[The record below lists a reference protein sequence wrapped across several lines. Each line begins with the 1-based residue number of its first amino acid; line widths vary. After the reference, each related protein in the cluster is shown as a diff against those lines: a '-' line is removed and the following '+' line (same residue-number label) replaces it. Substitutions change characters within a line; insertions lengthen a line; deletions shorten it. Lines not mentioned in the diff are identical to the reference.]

1 MNNNKNLIFSF
12 LKTVEKVSDKL
23 PNPFF
28 LFIILALFTIIF
40 SLFFSLLGTSVVHPI
55 TNETIVVKSI
65 LSTEGIRNLLTTM
78 VDNFI
83 NFPPLGVVL
92 ATMFGIII
100 AEKSGLFEAT
110 LKYTISKVPDNFV
123 VFTLVFVSVNSSLIA
138 DAGLIVLPPLAG
150 LTYRAIGK
158 NPLAGV
164 ITSFAAINGGFS
176 ANLLITA
183 LDPLLSGLTHQAA
196 QTIDSGYNV
205 YPTANYYFM
214 FVSTFLVSIICT
226 VINNRVVEPRL
237 GKEFQHSDLISN
249 SGKETKFDINKKAL
263 LLSYSVFVLI
273 LIIITLFSIPE
284 NSLFRDEN
292 GELTYLFKSIIPIII
307 IIFFFPGLIYGK
319 MTGKINSYSDIVEML
334 NSGMSTMASYIVI
347 AFAAGQFLHYFN
359 WSELDMIIAVKGA
372 EFISSIGLT
381 GLPLF
386 LAFLIFSMILNIS
399 ISSASAKWAILA
411 PVFVP
416 MFMIIGITPEAT
428 QLIYRIGD
436 STTNMITPLL
446 PYFPLLIVFAQKF
459 KKDVSL
465 GELISSL
472 LPFSIAL
479 FFGWVI
485 LLGVWYVFE
494 FQIGPNISF
503 FLQ

>member
-1 MNNNKNLIFSF
+1 MKNNKKLIFSF

-28 LFIILALFTIIF
+28 LFLLLALFTVLL
-40 SLFFSLLGTSVVHPI
+40 SVLFSLLGTSVIHPV
-55 TNETIVVKSI
+55 TNETISVKSI
-65 LSTEGIRNLLTTM
+65 LSIEGIREVLTSA
-78 VDNFI
+78 VKNFI

-110 LKYTISKVPDNFV
+110 LKYTISKVPDNLV
-123 VFTLVFVSVNSSLIA
+123 VFTIVFVSVNSSLIA

-150 LTYRAIGK
+150 LTFRAIGK

-196 QTIDSGYNV
+196 QTIDANYIV

-214 FVSTFLVSIICT
+214 IVSTFLVAIVCT
-226 VINNRVVEPRL
+226 IVNNRIVEPRL
-237 GKEFQHSDLISN
+237 RVHVPDIVGDEIEEN
-249 SGKETKFDINKKAL
+249 SFTIHKKAL
-263 LLSYSVFVLI
+263 FYSYSLLFVLLV
-273 LIIITLFSIPE
+273 LIAALSIPE
-284 NSLFRDEN
+284 NSFFRDEN
-292 GELTYLFKSIIPIII
+292 GELTYLFKSIIPLIILM
-307 IIFFFPGLIYGK
+307 FFFPGLVYGYISGTIK
-319 MTGKINSYSDIVEML
+319 SSNDIVDML
-334 NSGMSTMASYIVI
+334 NSGMGTMASYIVI

-372 EFISSIGLT
+372 GYISNIGLT

-386 LAFLIFSMILNIS
+386 MTFLIFSMLLNLS

-416 MFMIIGITPEAT
+416 MFMILGITPEAT

-459 KKDVSL
+459 KKDVTM

-472 LPFSIAL
+472 LPFS
-479 FFGWVI
+479 VI
-485 LLGVWYVFE
+485 LFVAWTLLLGIWYIFD
-494 FQIGPNISF
+494 FNIGPNVSF
-503 FLQ
+503 FL

>member
-1 MNNNKNLIFSF
+1 MKNNKNLIFSF

-28 LFIILALFTIIF
+28 LFLILALFTILL
-40 SLFFSLLGTSVVHPI
+40 SVLFSLLGTSVIHPV
-55 TNETIVVKSI
+55 TNETIVVKSV
-65 LSTEGIRNLLTTM
+65 LSVEGLREVLTSA
-78 VDNFI
+78 VKNFI

-110 LKYTISKVPDNFV
+110 LKYTISKVQDNLV
-123 VFTLVFVSVNSSLIA
+123 VFTIVFVSVNSSLIA

-196 QTIDSGYNV
+196 QTIDSSYDV

-214 FVSTFLVSIICT
+214 IVSTFLVAIVCT
-226 VINNRVVEPRL
+226 VVNNRIVEPRL
-237 GKEFQHSDLISN
+237 GKYKPELANETNDE
-249 SGKETKFDINKKAL
+249 SGFTIHKKAL
-263 LLSYSVFVLI
+263 FYSYLLFFSILI
-273 LIIITLFSIPE
+273 LIAVLSIQE
-284 NSLFRDEN
+284 NAFFRDEN

-307 IIFFFPGLIYGK
+307 LIFFFPGLVYGK
-319 MTGKINSYSDIVEML
+319 ISGTINSSSDIVEML
-334 NSGMSTMASYIVI
+334 NSGMGTMSSYIVI

-372 EFISSIGLT
+372 GFISNIGLS

-386 LAFLIFSMILNIS
+386 LTFLVFSMLLNLS

-416 MFMIIGITPEAT
+416 MFMILGISPEAT

-459 KKDVSL
+459 KKDVSM

-479 FFGWVI
+479 FVAWAL
-485 LLGVWYVFE
+485 LLGVWYIFN
-494 FQIGPNISF
+494 FQIGPDVSF
-503 FLQ
+503 FLR

>member
-1 MNNNKNLIFSF
+1 MKNNKKLIFSF

-28 LFIILALFTIIF
+28 LFLLLALFTVLL
-40 SLFFSLLGTSVVHPI
+40 SVLFSLLGTSVIHPV
-55 TNETIVVKSI
+55 TNETISVKSI
-65 LSTEGIRNLLTTM
+65 LSIEGIREVLTSA
-78 VDNFI
+78 VKNFI

-110 LKYTISKVPDNFV
+110 LKYTISKVPDNLV
-123 VFTLVFVSVNSSLIA
+123 VFTIVFVSVNSSLIA

-150 LTYRAIGK
+150 LTFRAIGK

-196 QTIDSGYNV
+196 QTIDANYIV

-214 FVSTFLVSIICT
+214 IVSTFLVAIVCT
-226 VINNRVVEPRL
+226 IVNNRIVEPRL
-237 GKEFQHSDLISN
+237 GVHVPDMVGDEIEEN
-249 SGKETKFDINKKAL
+249 SFTIHKKAL
-263 LLSYSVFVLI
+263 FYSYSLLFVLLV
-273 LIIITLFSIPE
+273 LIAALSIPE
-284 NSLFRDEN
+284 NSFFRDEN
-292 GELTYLFKSIIPIII
+292 GELTYLFKSIIPLIILM
-307 IIFFFPGLIYGK
+307 FFFPGLVYGYISGTIK
-319 MTGKINSYSDIVEML
+319 SSNDIVDML
-334 NSGMSTMASYIVI
+334 NSGMGTMASYIVI

-372 EFISSIGLT
+372 GYISNIGLT

-386 LAFLIFSMILNIS
+386 MTFLILSMLLNLS

-416 MFMIIGITPEAT
+416 MFMILGITPEAT

-459 KKDVSL
+459 KKDVTM

-472 LPFSIAL
+472 LPFS
-479 FFGWVI
+479 VI
-485 LLGVWYVFE
+485 LFVAWTLLLGIWYIFD
-494 FQIGPNISF
+494 FNIGPNVSF
-503 FLQ
+503 FL

>member
-1 MNNNKNLIFSF
+1 MKNDNSFIFRF
-12 LKTVEKVSDKL
+12 LKFVEKVSDKL

-28 LFIILALFTIIF
+28 LFLILALFTIILSVIANMLGF
-40 SLFFSLLGTSVVHPI
+40 SAVHPVTDEFI
-55 TNETIVVKSI
+55 EVKSI
-65 LSTEGIRNLLTTM
+65 LSKDGIREVFTSM
-78 VDNFI
+78 VSNFI

-92 ATMFGIII
+92 ATMFGIVI

-110 LKYTISKVPDNFV
+110 LRYTISKVPENFI
-123 VFTLVFVSVNSSLIA
+123 VFTIVFVSVNSSLIA

-150 LTYRAIGK
+150 LTFRAIGK

-176 ANLLITA
+176 ANLLVTA
-183 LDPLLSGLTHQAA
+183 LDPLLSELTHSAA
-196 QTIDSGYNV
+196 ITINSDYNV

-214 FVSTFLVSIICT
+214 IVSTFLVAIVCT
-226 VINNRVVEPRL
+226 VVNNKIVEPRL
-237 GKEFQHSDLISN
+237 GKLKTYNDVKEESSNFTIHKRGLLVSYISFFLLAI
-249 SGKETKFDINKKAL
+249 GLAL
-263 LLSYSVFVLI
+263 L
-273 LIIITLFSIPE
+273 SIPE
-284 NSLFRDEN
+284 GALFRDESGN
-292 GELTYLFKSIIPIII
+292 LTFLFKSIIPIII
-307 IIFFFPGLIYGK
+307 VMFFIPGLLYGK
-319 MTGKINSYSDIVEML
+319 ISGSIKSMNDIVEML
-334 NSGMSTMASYIVI
+334 NSGMGTMASYIVI

-359 WSELDMIIAVKGA
+359 WSDLDIVIAVNGA
-372 EFISSIGLT
+372 EFISDLGLT
-381 GLPLF
+381 GLPLLVSF
-386 LAFLIFSMILNIS
+386 LVFSMLLNLS

-416 MFMIIGITPEAT
+416 MLMILGITPEGT

-459 KKDVSL
+459 KKDISM

-479 FFGWVI
+479 FIAWTI
-485 LLGVWYVFE
+485 LLMIWYLFDLP
-494 FQIGPNISF
+494 IGPSASF
-503 FLQ
+503 LL

>member
-1 MNNNKNLIFSF
+1 MKNNKKLIFSF

-28 LFIILALFTIIF
+28 LFLLLALFTVLL
-40 SLFFSLLGTSVVHPI
+40 SVLFSLLGTSVIHPV
-55 TNETIVVKSI
+55 TNETISVKSI
-65 LSTEGIRNLLTTM
+65 LSIEGIREVLTSA
-78 VDNFI
+78 VKNFI

-110 LKYTISKVPDNFV
+110 LKYTISKVPDNLV
-123 VFTLVFVSVNSSLIA
+123 VFTIVFVSVNSSLIA

-150 LTYRAIGK
+150 LTFRAIGK

-196 QTIDSGYNV
+196 QTIDANYIV

-214 FVSTFLVSIICT
+214 IVSTFLVAIVCT
-226 VINNRVVEPRL
+226 IVNNRIVEPRL
-237 GKEFQHSDLISN
+237 RVHVPDIVGDEIEEN
-249 SGKETKFDINKKAL
+249 SFTIHKKAL
-263 LLSYSVFVLI
+263 FYSYSLLFVLLV
-273 LIIITLFSIPE
+273 LIAALSIPE
-284 NSLFRDEN
+284 NSFFRDEN
-292 GELTYLFKSIIPIII
+292 GELTYLFKSIIPLIIL
-307 IIFFFPGLIYGK
+307 IFFFPGLVYGYISGTIK
-319 MTGKINSYSDIVEML
+319 SSNDIVDML
-334 NSGMSTMASYIVI
+334 NSGMGTMASYIVI

-372 EFISSIGLT
+372 GYISNIGLT

-386 LAFLIFSMILNIS
+386 MTFLIFSMLLNLS

-416 MFMIIGITPEAT
+416 MFMILGITPEAT

-459 KKDVSL
+459 KKDVTM

-472 LPFSIAL
+472 LPFS
-479 FFGWVI
+479 VI
-485 LLGVWYVFE
+485 LFVAWTLLLGIWYIFD
-494 FQIGPNISF
+494 FNIGPNVSF
-503 FLQ
+503 FL

>member
-1 MNNNKNLIFSF
+1 MKNNKNLIFSF
-12 LKTVEKVSDKL
+12 LKTVEKASDKL

-28 LFIILALFTIIF
+28 LFLILALFTILL
-40 SLFFSLLGTSVVHPI
+40 SVFFSLLGTSVVHPV

-65 LSTEGIRNLLTTM
+65 LSVDGLREVLTSM
-78 VDNFI
+78 VKNFI

-110 LKYTISKVPDNFV
+110 LKYTISKVPDNLV
-123 VFTLVFVSVNSSLIA
+123 VFTIVFVSVNSSLIA

-150 LTYRAIGK
+150 LTYKALGK

-176 ANLLITA
+176 ANLLVTA

-196 QTIDSGYNV
+196 QTMDSSYNV

-214 FVSTFLVSIICT
+214 IVSTFLVAIVCT
-226 VINNRVVEPRL
+226 VVNNKIVEPRL
-237 GKEFQHSDLISN
+237 GKYMPDSSIEGTNESSFL
-249 SGKETKFDINKKAL
+249 INKKAL
-263 LLSYSVFVLI
+263 LYSYSLFFAILI
-273 LIIITLFSIPE
+273 LIAILSIPE
-284 NSLFRDEN
+284 NAFFRDEN

-307 IIFFFPGLIYGK
+307 LIFFFPGLLYGRMSGTIK
-319 MTGKINSYSDIVEML
+319 SSSDIVEML
-334 NSGMSTMASYIVI
+334 NSGMGTMASYIVI

-359 WSELDMIIAVKGA
+359 WSELDMVIAVKGA
-372 EFISSIGLT
+372 GFISNIGLS

-386 LAFLIFSMILNIS
+386 LTFLVFSMLLNLS

-416 MFMIIGITPEAT
+416 MFMILGITPEAT

-459 KKDVSL
+459 KKDVSM

-479 FFGWVI
+479 FVAWAL
-485 LLGVWYVFE
+485 LLGVWYLFE
-494 FQIGPNISF
+494 FQIGPNVSF
-503 FLQ
+503 FL

>member
-1 MNNNKNLIFSF
+1 MKRSKNLIFSF
-12 LKTVEKVSDKL
+12 LKTVEKVTDKL

-28 LFIILALFTIIF
+28 LFLLLALFTIILSF
-40 SLFFSLLGTSVVHPI
+40 LLNLIGLSAIHPI
-55 TNETIVVKSI
+55 TNESIEIKSLLSIDGLREI
-65 LSTEGIRNLLTTM
+65 LTSAVG
-78 VDNFI
+78 NFI

-92 ATMFGIII
+92 ATMFGIIV
-100 AEKSGLFEAT
+100 AERSGLFEAT
-110 LKYTISKVPDNFV
+110 LRYTISKVPDSLV
-123 VFTLVFVSVNSSLIA
+123 VFTIVFVSVNSSLIA

-150 LTYRAIGK
+150 LTYKAIGK

-183 LDPLLSGLTHQAA
+183 LDPLLSGLTHNAA
-196 QTIDSGYNV
+196 VSIDSTYNV

-214 FVSTFLVSIICT
+214 FVSTFLVAIICT
-226 VINNRVVEPRL
+226 IVNNKIVEPRL
-237 GKEFQHSDLISN
+237 GKLKSSN
-249 SGKETKFDINKKAL
+249 DIIENEPVFNINKKAL
-263 LLSYSVFVLI
+263 AYSYVLFTFILVLI
-273 LIIITLFSIPE
+273 AVLSIPE
-284 NSLFRDEN
+284 NAFFRDEN
-292 GELTYLFKSIIPIII
+292 GQLTYLFKSIIPIII
-307 IIFFFPGLIYGK
+307 LIFFFPGLVYGK
-319 MTGKINSYSDIVEML
+319 ISGTIKSSKDVVDML
-334 NSGMSTMASYIVI
+334 NMGMGTMATYIVI

-359 WSELDMIIAVKGA
+359 WSDLDIVIAVKGA
-372 EFISSIGLT
+372 NFIKDVGLT

-386 LAFLIFSMILNIS
+386 VVFLVFAMLLNLS

-416 MFMIIGITPEAT
+416 MFMILGITPEAT

-459 KKDVSL
+459 KKDVTM

-472 LPFSIAL
+472 LPFSIFL
-479 FFGWVI
+479 FIGW
-485 LLGVWYVFE
+485 LLLLTVWYVFDLP
-494 FQIGPNISF
+494 IGPNAGF
-503 FLQ
+503 YL

>member
-1 MNNNKNLIFSF
+1 MKNNKKLIFSF

-28 LFIILALFTIIF
+28 LFLLLALFTVLL
-40 SLFFSLLGTSVVHPI
+40 SVLFSLLGTSVIHPV
-55 TNETIVVKSI
+55 TNETISVKSI
-65 LSTEGIRNLLTTM
+65 LSIEGIREVLTSA
-78 VDNFI
+78 VKNFI

-110 LKYTISKVPDNFV
+110 LKYTISKVPDNLV
-123 VFTLVFVSVNSSLIA
+123 VFTIVFVSVNSSLIA

-150 LTYRAIGK
+150 LTFRAIGK

-196 QTIDSGYNV
+196 LTIDANYIV

-214 FVSTFLVSIICT
+214 IVSTFLVAIVCT
-226 VINNRVVEPRL
+226 IVNNRIVEPRL
-237 GKEFQHSDLISN
+237 GVHVPDIVGDEIEEN
-249 SGKETKFDINKKAL
+249 SFTIHKKAL
-263 LLSYSVFVLI
+263 FYSYSLLFVLLV
-273 LIIITLFSIPE
+273 LIAALSIPE
-284 NSLFRDEN
+284 NSFFRDEN
-292 GELTYLFKSIIPIII
+292 GELTYLFKSIIPLIILM
-307 IIFFFPGLIYGK
+307 FFFPGLVYGYISGTIK
-319 MTGKINSYSDIVEML
+319 SSNDIVDML
-334 NSGMSTMASYIVI
+334 NSGMGTMASYIVI

-372 EFISSIGLT
+372 GYISNIGLT

-386 LAFLIFSMILNIS
+386 MTFLIFSMLLNLS

-416 MFMIIGITPEAT
+416 MFMILGITPEAT

-459 KKDVSL
+459 KKDVTM

-472 LPFSIAL
+472 LPFS
-479 FFGWVI
+479 VI
-485 LLGVWYVFE
+485 LFVAWTLLLGIWYIFD
-494 FQIGPNISF
+494 FNIGPNVSF
-503 FLQ
+503 FL

>member
-1 MNNNKNLIFSF
+1 MKNNKKLIFSF

-28 LFIILALFTIIF
+28 LFLLLALFTVLL
-40 SLFFSLLGTSVVHPI
+40 SVLFSLLGTSVIHPV
-55 TNETIVVKSI
+55 TNETISVKSI
-65 LSTEGIRNLLTTM
+65 LSIEGIREVLTSA
-78 VDNFI
+78 VKNFI

-110 LKYTISKVPDNFV
+110 LKYTISKVPDNLV
-123 VFTLVFVSVNSSLIA
+123 VFTIVFVSVNSSLIA

-150 LTYRAIGK
+150 LTFRAIGK

-196 QTIDSGYNV
+196 QTIDANYIV

-214 FVSTFLVSIICT
+214 IVSTFLVAIVCT
-226 VINNRVVEPRL
+226 IVNNRIVEPRL
-237 GKEFQHSDLISN
+237 GVHVPDIEGDEIEEN
-249 SGKETKFDINKKAL
+249 SFTIHKKAL
-263 LLSYSVFVLI
+263 FYSYSLLFVLLV
-273 LIIITLFSIPE
+273 LIAALSIPE
-284 NSLFRDEN
+284 NSFFRDEN
-292 GELTYLFKSIIPIII
+292 GELTYLFKSIIPLIILM
-307 IIFFFPGLIYGK
+307 FFFPGLVYGYISGTIK
-319 MTGKINSYSDIVEML
+319 SSNDIVDML
-334 NSGMSTMASYIVI
+334 NSGMGTMASYIVI
-347 AFAAGQFLHYFN
+347 AFAAGQFLHYFD

-372 EFISSIGLT
+372 GYISNIGLT

-386 LAFLIFSMILNIS
+386 MTFLIFSMLLNLS

-416 MFMIIGITPEAT
+416 MFMILGITPEAT

-459 KKDVSL
+459 KKDVTI

-472 LPFSIAL
+472 LPFSLIL
-479 FFGWVI
+479 FVAWTL
-485 LLGVWYVFE
+485 LLGIWYIFD
-494 FQIGPNISF
+494 FNIGPNVSF
-503 FLQ
+503 FL

>member
-1 MNNNKNLIFSF
+1 MKNNKKLIFSF

-28 LFIILALFTIIF
+28 LFLLLALFTVLL
-40 SLFFSLLGTSVVHPI
+40 SVLFSLLGTSVIHPV
-55 TNETIVVKSI
+55 TNETISVKSI
-65 LSTEGIRNLLTTM
+65 LSIEGIREVLTSA
-78 VDNFI
+78 VKNFI

-110 LKYTISKVPDNFV
+110 LKYTISKVPDNLV
-123 VFTLVFVSVNSSLIA
+123 VFTIVFVSVNSSLIA

-150 LTYRAIGK
+150 LTFRAIGK

-196 QTIDSGYNV
+196 QTIDANYIV

-214 FVSTFLVSIICT
+214 IVSTFLVAILCT
-226 VINNRVVEPRL
+226 IVNNRIVEPRL
-237 GKEFQHSDLISN
+237 GVHVPDIVGDEIEEN
-249 SGKETKFDINKKAL
+249 SFTIHKKAL
-263 LLSYSVFVLI
+263 FYSYSLLFVLLV
-273 LIIITLFSIPE
+273 LIAALSIPE
-284 NSLFRDEN
+284 NSFFRDEN
-292 GELTYLFKSIIPIII
+292 GELTYLFKSIIPLIILM
-307 IIFFFPGLIYGK
+307 FFFPGLVYGYISGTIK
-319 MTGKINSYSDIVEML
+319 SSNDIVDML
-334 NSGMSTMASYIVI
+334 NSGMGTMASYIVI
-347 AFAAGQFLHYFN
+347 AFAAGQFLHHFD

-372 EFISSIGLT
+372 GYISNIGLT

-386 LAFLIFSMILNIS
+386 MTFLIFSMLLNLS

-416 MFMIIGITPEAT
+416 MFMILGITPEAT

-459 KKDVSL
+459 KKDVTM

-472 LPFSIAL
+472 LPFS
-479 FFGWVI
+479 VI
-485 LLGVWYVFE
+485 LFVAWTLLLGIWYIFD
-494 FQIGPNISF
+494 FNIGPNVSF
-503 FLQ
+503 FL

>member
-1 MNNNKNLIFSF
+1 MKNNKKLIFSF

-28 LFIILALFTIIF
+28 LFLLLALFTVLL
-40 SLFFSLLGTSVVHPI
+40 SVLFSLLGTSVIHPV
-55 TNETIVVKSI
+55 TNETISVKSI
-65 LSTEGIRNLLTTM
+65 LSIEGIREVLTSA
-78 VDNFI
+78 VKNFI

-110 LKYTISKVPDNFV
+110 LKYTISKVPDNLV
-123 VFTLVFVSVNSSLIA
+123 VFTIVFVSVNSSLIA

-150 LTYRAIGK
+150 LTFRAIGK

-196 QTIDSGYNV
+196 QTIDANYIV

-214 FVSTFLVSIICT
+214 IVSTFLVAIVCT
-226 VINNRVVEPRL
+226 IVNNRIVEPRL
-237 GKEFQHSDLISN
+237 GVHVPDIEGDEIEEN
-249 SGKETKFDINKKAL
+249 SFTIHKKAL
-263 LLSYSVFVLI
+263 FYSYSLLFVLLV
-273 LIIITLFSIPE
+273 LIAALSIPE
-284 NSLFRDEN
+284 NSFFRDEN
-292 GELTYLFKSIIPIII
+292 GELTYLFKSIIPLIILM
-307 IIFFFPGLIYGK
+307 FFFPGLVYGYISGTIK
-319 MTGKINSYSDIVEML
+319 SSNDIVDML
-334 NSGMSTMASYIVI
+334 NSGMGTMASYIVI
-347 AFAAGQFLHYFN
+347 AFAAGQFLHYFD

-372 EFISSIGLT
+372 GYISNIGLT

-386 LAFLIFSMILNIS
+386 MTFLIFSMLLNLS

-416 MFMIIGITPEAT
+416 MFMILGITPEAT

-459 KKDVSL
+459 KKDVTI

-472 LPFSIAL
+472 LPFSLIL
-479 FFGWVI
+479 FAAWTL
-485 LLGVWYVFE
+485 LLGIWYIFD
-494 FQIGPNISF
+494 FNIGPNVSF
-503 FLQ
+503 FL

>member
-1 MNNNKNLIFSF
+1 MKNNKNLIFSF

-28 LFIILALFTIIF
+28 LFLLLALLTIIL
-40 SLFFSLLGTSVVHPI
+40 SVFFSLVGTSVVHPV
-55 TNETIVVKSI
+55 TNESIVVKSI
-65 LSTEGIRNLLTTM
+65 LSTEGLRELLTSM
-78 VDNFI
+78 VKNFI

-110 LKYTISKVPDNFV
+110 LKYTISKVPDNLV
-123 VFTLVFVSVNSSLIA
+123 VFTIVFVSVNSSLIA

-150 LTYRAIGK
+150 LTYKAIGK

-176 ANLLITA
+176 ANLLVTA

-196 QTIDSGYNV
+196 LTMDSNYMV

-214 FVSTFLVSIICT
+214 IVSTFLVAIVCT
-226 VINNRVVEPRL
+226 VVNNRIVEPRL
-237 GKEFQHSDLISN
+237 GKYESN
-249 SGKETKFDINKKAL
+249 LESSGTNESQLSINKKAL
-263 LLSYSVFVLI
+263 FYSYSLFFIILVLI
-273 LIIITLFSIPE
+273 AILSVPDNAF
-284 NSLFRDEN
+284 FRDDK

-307 IIFFFPGLIYGK
+307 LIFFFPGLVYGK
-319 MTGKINSYSDIVEML
+319 ISGTIKSSSDIVDML
-334 NSGMSTMASYIVI
+334 NSGMGTMASYIVI

-372 EFISSIGLT
+372 SFISNIGLT
-381 GLPLF
+381 GFPLF
-386 LAFLIFSMILNIS
+386 ITFLVFSMILNLS

-416 MFMIIGITPEAT
+416 MFMILGVTPEAT

-436 STTNMITPLL
+436 SSTNMITPLL

-465 GELISSL
+465 GELIASL
-472 LPFSIAL
+472 LQFSISL
-479 FFGWVI
+479 FVAWSL
-485 LLGVWYVFE
+485 LLGVWYLFE
-494 FQIGPNISF
+494 LQIGPNVSF
-503 FLQ
+503 FLN

>member
-1 MNNNKNLIFSF
+1 MESNKNIIFN
-12 LKTVEKVSDKL
+12 LLQRVEKVSNKL

-28 LFIILALFTIIF
+28 LFLLLALFTIILSF
-40 SLFFSLLGTSVVHPI
+40 ILNLFGVSAVHPV
-55 TNETIVVKSI
+55 TNELINVRSI
-65 LSTEGIRNLLTTM
+65 LSTNGLRDVLTSA
-78 VDNFI
+78 VSNFI

-110 LKYTISKVPDNFV
+110 LRYTISKVPENLIV
-123 VFTLVFVSVNSSLIA
+123 LTIVFISVNSSLIA

-150 LTYRAIGK
+150 LTYKAIGK

-176 ANLLITA
+176 ANILITA
-183 LDPLLSGLTHQAA
+183 LDPLLSGLTNNAA
-196 QTIDSGYNV
+196 QIINPSYNV

-214 FVSTFLVSIICT
+214 IASTFLVTFVCT
-226 VINNRVVEPRL
+226 IVNNKIVEPRL
-237 GKEFQHSDLISN
+237 GKGFENNNRISAEHHFQ
-249 SGKETKFDINKKAL
+249 INKKGL
-263 LLSYSVFVLI
+263 LYAYLLFFSILVLIAILSY
-273 LIIITLFSIPE
+273 PE
-284 NSLFRDEN
+284 NSFFRDEN
-292 GELTYLFKSIIPIII
+292 GNLTYLFKSIIPIII
-307 IIFFFPGLIYGK
+307 ITFLLPGLLYGK
-319 MTGKINSYSDIVEML
+319 ISGTIKSSKDFVEML
-334 NSGMSTMASYIVI
+334 NSGMSNMTTYIVI

-359 WSELDMIIAVKGA
+359 WSEMDVVLAVKGA
-372 EFISSIGLT
+372 NLITGIGLT

-386 LAFLIFSMILNIS
+386 MIFLIFSLLLNLS

-416 MFMIIGITPEAT
+416 MFMIVGISPEAT

-459 KKDVSL
+459 KKDVSM

-472 LPFSIAL
+472 LPFSIFLFIAWSLLLAL
-479 FFGWVI
+479 WYFFN
-485 LLGVWYVFE
+485 LPLGP
-494 FQIGPNISF
+494 GANF
-503 FLQ
+503 FLH

>member
-1 MNNNKNLIFSF
+1 MKNNKNLIFSF
-12 LKTVEKVSDKL
+12 LKTVERVSDKL

-28 LFIILALFTIIF
+28 LFLILALFTILLSVLF
-40 SLFFSLLGTSVVHPI
+40 SFLGASAVHPV
-55 TNETIVVKSI
+55 TNEVIVVKSI
-65 LSTEGIRNLLTTM
+65 LSIDGLREVLTSA
-78 VDNFI
+78 VKNFI

-110 LKYTISKVPDNFV
+110 LKYTISKVPDNLV
-123 VFTLVFVSVNSSLIA
+123 VFTIVFVSVNSSLIA

-150 LTYRAIGK
+150 LTYKAIGK

-196 QTIDSGYNV
+196 QTMDSTYNV
-205 YPTANYYFM
+205 YPTANYFFM
-214 FVSTFLVSIICT
+214 IVSTFLVAIVCT
-226 VINNRVVEPRL
+226 VVNNRIVEPKL
-237 GKEFQHSDLISN
+237 GPYKPDLAIDGTNEPSFTVN
-249 SGKETKFDINKKAL
+249 RKAL
-263 LLSYSVFVLI
+263 FYAYLLFFSI
-273 LIIITLFSIPE
+273 LIIIAALSIPE
-284 NSLFRDEN
+284 NAFFRDEN

-307 IIFFFPGLIYGK
+307 LIFFFPGLVYGRISGTIK
-319 MTGKINSYSDIVEML
+319 SSNDIVEML
-334 NSGMSTMASYIVI
+334 NSGMGTMASYIVI
-347 AFAAGQFLHYFN
+347 AFAAGQFLHYFD
-359 WSELDMIIAVKGA
+359 WSELDMVIAVKGA
-372 EFISSIGLT
+372 GYISSIGLT
-381 GLPLF
+381 GMPLF
-386 LAFLIFSMILNIS
+386 LTFLVFTMLLNLS

-416 MFMIIGITPEAT
+416 MFMILGITPEAT

-459 KKDVSL
+459 KKDVSM

-479 FFGWVI
+479 FVAWSL
-485 LLGVWYVFE
+485 LLGVWYLFD
-494 FQIGPNISF
+494 FQIGPNVSF
-503 FLQ
+503 FLK

>member
-1 MNNNKNLIFSF
+1 MKNNKNLIFSF

-28 LFIILALFTIIF
+28 LFLLLALFTMILSMVLSII
-40 SLFFSLLGTSVVHPI
+40 GISVVHPV
-55 TNETIVVKSI
+55 TNETISVKSVI
-65 LSTEGIRNLLTTM
+65 STDGLREVLTSA
-78 VDNFI
+78 VSSFI

-110 LKYTISKVPDNFV
+110 LRYTISKVPDSLV
-123 VFTLVFVSVNSSLIA
+123 VFTIVLVSVNSSLIA

-150 LTYRAIGK
+150 LTYKALGK

-176 ANLLITA
+176 ANFLITA
-183 LDPLLSGLTHQAA
+183 IDPLLSGLTHNAA
-196 QTIDSGYNV
+196 ISIDPNYNV

-214 FVSTFLVSIICT
+214 FASTFLVAIICT
-226 VINNRVVEPRL
+226 FVNNKIVEPRL
-237 GKEFQHSDLISN
+237 GTLKSKGGIEVKE
-249 SGKETKFDINKKAL
+249 EKFVINKKAL
-263 LLSYSVFVLI
+263 FYSYGIFMLMLMFIALL
-273 LIIITLFSIPE
+273 SIPE
-284 NSLFRDEN
+284 GSFFRDESGN
-292 GELTYLFKSIIPIII
+292 LTYLFKSIIPIII
-307 IIFFFPGLIYGK
+307 LIFFFPGLVYGK
-319 MTGKINSYSDIVEML
+319 LSGSIKNSSDVIEML
-334 NSGMSTMASYIVI
+334 NSGMITMSSYIVI
-347 AFAAGQFLHYFN
+347 AFAAGQFLHYFS
-359 WSELDMIIAVKGA
+359 WSDLDIVIAVKGA
-372 EFISSIGLT
+372 EFIQDIGLS
-381 GLPLF
+381 GMPL
-386 LAFLIFSMILNIS
+386 LITFLIFSMLLNLS

-416 MFMIIGITPEAT
+416 MFMIIGITPETT

-459 KKDVSL
+459 KKDVSM

-472 LPFSIAL
+472 VPFSIFL
-479 FFGWVI
+479 FFGWVLLLTLWYI
-485 LLGVWYVFE
+485 LDLP
-494 FQIGPNISF
+494 IGPNASF
-503 FLQ
+503 FLN

>member
-1 MNNNKNLIFSF
+1 MKNNKNLIFSF
-12 LKTVEKVSDKL
+12 LKSVEKVSDKL

-28 LFIILALFTIIF
+28 LFLLLALFTMILSLVLSII
-40 SLFFSLLGTSVVHPI
+40 GISVVHPVS
-55 TNETIVVKSI
+55 NEMVSVKSV
-65 LSTEGIRNLLTTM
+65 LSVDGFREVLTSA

-110 LKYTISKVPDNFV
+110 LRYTISKVPDNFV
-123 VFTLVFVSVNSSLIA
+123 VFTIVFVSVNSSLIA
-138 DAGLIVLPPLAG
+138 DAGLVVLPPLAG
-150 LTYRAIGK
+150 LTYKAIGK

-183 LDPLLSGLTHQAA
+183 LDPLLSGLTQNAA
-196 QTIDSGYNV
+196 LSIDPNYIV

-214 FVSTFLVSIICT
+214 IVSTFLVAFVCT
-226 VINNRVVEPRL
+226 IVNNKIVEPRL
-237 GKEFQHSDLISN
+237 GVFSN
-249 SGKETKFDINKKAL
+249 PEDIKGNSIFTYNKRAL
-263 LLSYSVFVLI
+263 LYAHSVFFIII
-273 LIIITLFSIPE
+273 LIISLLSIPE
-284 NSLFRDEN
+284 NAFFRDEN
-292 GELTYLFKSIIPIII
+292 GELTYLFRSIIPIII
-307 IIFFFPGLIYGK
+307 LIFFFPGLVYGK
-319 MTGKINSYSDIVEML
+319 LTGTIKSNKDIVEML
-334 NSGMSTMASYIVI
+334 NSGMGTMASYVVI
-347 AFAAGQFLHYFN
+347 AFAAGQFLHYFS
-359 WSELDMIIAVKGA
+359 WSDIDIVIAVKGA
-372 EFISSIGLT
+372 SFITDIGLS
-381 GLPLF
+381 GMPLLLTF
-386 LAFLIFSMILNIS
+386 LVFSMFLNLT

-416 MFMIIGITPEAT
+416 MFMIVGITPEST

-459 KKDVSL
+459 KKDVTM

-472 LPFSIAL
+472 LPFSVFL
-479 FFGWVI
+479 FFGWV
-485 LLGVWYVFE
+485 LLLIVWYIFDLPL
-494 FQIGPNISF
+494 GPNASF
-503 FLQ
+503 FL

>member
-1 MNNNKNLIFSF
+1 MKNNKNLIFSF
-12 LKTVEKVSDKL
+12 LKRVEKVSDKL

-28 LFIILALFTIIF
+28 LFIILALFTILL
-40 SLFFSLLGTSVVHPI
+40 SVLFNLLGTSVVHPV

-65 LSTEGIRNLLTTM
+65 LSVDGLREVLTSA
-78 VDNFI
+78 VKNFI

-92 ATMFGIII
+92 ATMFGIIV

-110 LKYTISKVPDNFV
+110 LKYTISKVPDSFV
-123 VFTLVFVSVNSSLIA
+123 VFTIVFVSVNSSLIA

-196 QTIDSGYNV
+196 QTIDSSYNV

-214 FVSTFLVSIICT
+214 FVSTFLVAIVCT
-226 VINNRVVEPRL
+226 VVNNKIVEPRL
-237 GKEFQHSDLISN
+237 GKYKPDITN
-249 SGKETKFDINKKAL
+249 DVNKESSFIIHKKAL
-263 LLSYSVFVLI
+263 FYSYLLFFAI
-273 LIIITLFSIPE
+273 LIVIAALSIPE
-284 NSLFRDEN
+284 NAFFRDEN

-307 IIFFFPGLIYGK
+307 LIFFFPGLVYGRISGTIK
-319 MTGKINSYSDIVEML
+319 SSSDIVDML
-334 NSGMSTMASYIVI
+334 NSGMGTMASYIVI

-359 WSELDMIIAVKGA
+359 WSELDMVIAVKGA
-372 EFISSIGLT
+372 GFISNIGLS

-386 LAFLIFSMILNIS
+386 LTFLVFSMLLNLS

-416 MFMIIGITPEAT
+416 MFMILGITPEAT

-459 KKDVSL
+459 KKDVSM

-479 FFGWVI
+479 FLAWSL
-485 LLGVWYVFE
+485 LLGVWYIFN
-494 FQIGPNISF
+494 FQIGPNVSF
-503 FLQ
+503 FLK

>member
-1 MNNNKNLIFSF
+1 MKNSKNLIFSF
-12 LKTVEKVSDKL
+12 LKAVEKVTDKL

-28 LFIILALFTIIF
+28 LFLLLALFTIILSF
-40 SLFFSLLGTSVVHPI
+40 LFNLIGISAIHPI
-55 TNETIVVKSI
+55 TNESIEIKSLLSIDGLREI
-65 LSTEGIRNLLTTM
+65 LTSAVG
-78 VDNFI
+78 NFI

-92 ATMFGIII
+92 ATMFGIIV
-100 AEKSGLFEAT
+100 AERSGLFEAT
-110 LKYTISKVPDNFV
+110 LRYTISKVPVSLV
-123 VFTLVFVSVNSSLIA
+123 VFTIVFVSVNSSLIA

-183 LDPLLSGLTHQAA
+183 LDPLLSGLTHNSAA
-196 QTIDSGYNV
+196 SIDSTYNV

-214 FVSTFLVSIICT
+214 FASTFLVAIICT
-226 VINNRVVEPRL
+226 IVNNKIVEPRL
-237 GKEFQHSDLISN
+237 GKLQSSN
-249 SGKETKFDINKKAL
+249 NIIENEPVFEVNKKAL
-263 LLSYSVFVLI
+263 GYSYILFTFILVLI
-273 LIIITLFSIPE
+273 AVLSIPE
-284 NSLFRDEN
+284 NAFFRDEN
-292 GELTYLFKSIIPIII
+292 GQLTYLFKSIIPIII
-307 IIFFFPGLIYGK
+307 LIFFFPGLVYGK
-319 MTGKINSYSDIVEML
+319 ISGTIKSSKDVVDML
-334 NSGMSTMASYIVI
+334 NMGMGTMATYIVI

-359 WSELDMIIAVKGA
+359 WSDLDIIIAVKGA
-372 EFISSIGLT
+372 NFIKDVGLT

-386 LAFLIFSMILNIS
+386 VVFLIFSMLLNIS

-416 MFMIIGITPEAT
+416 MFMILGITPEAT

-459 KKDVSL
+459 KKDVTM

-472 LPFSIAL
+472 LPFSIFL
-479 FFGWVI
+479 FIGW
-485 LLGVWYVFE
+485 LLLLTVWYVFDLP
-494 FQIGPNISF
+494 IGPNAGF
-503 FLQ
+503 YL

>member
-1 MNNNKNLIFSF
+1 MKNSKNLIFSF
-12 LKTVEKVSDKL
+12 LKTVEKVTDKL

-28 LFIILALFTIIF
+28 LFLLLALFTIILSF
-40 SLFFSLLGTSVVHPI
+40 LFNLIGISAIHPI
-55 TNETIVVKSI
+55 TNESIEIKSLLSIEGLREI
-65 LSTEGIRNLLTTM
+65 LTSAVG
-78 VDNFI
+78 NFI

-92 ATMFGIII
+92 ATMFGIIV
-100 AEKSGLFEAT
+100 AERSGLFEAT
-110 LKYTISKVPDNFV
+110 LRYTISKVPDSLV
-123 VFTLVFVSVNSSLIA
+123 VFTIVFVSVNSSLIA

-150 LTYRAIGK
+150 LTYKAIGK

-183 LDPLLSGLTHQAA
+183 LDPLLSGLTHNAA
-196 QTIDSGYNV
+196 ISIDPSYNV

-214 FVSTFLVSIICT
+214 FVSTFLVAIICT
-226 VINNRVVEPRL
+226 IVNNKIVEPRL
-237 GKEFQHSDLISN
+237 GMLQSSN
-249 SGKETKFDINKKAL
+249 NIIENEPKFEVNRKAL
-263 LLSYSVFVLI
+263 GYSYILFTFILVLI
-273 LIIITLFSIPE
+273 AVLSIPE
-284 NSLFRDEN
+284 NAFFRDEN
-292 GELTYLFKSIIPIII
+292 GQLTYLFKSIIPIII
-307 IIFFFPGLIYGK
+307 LIFFFPGLVYGRISGTIK
-319 MTGKINSYSDIVEML
+319 SSKDVVDML
-334 NSGMSTMASYIVI
+334 NMGMGTMATYIVI

-359 WSELDMIIAVKGA
+359 WSDLDIVIAVKGA
-372 EFISSIGLT
+372 NFIKDVGLT

-386 LAFLIFSMILNIS
+386 IVFLIFSMLLNLS

-416 MFMIIGITPEAT
+416 MFMILGITPEAT

-459 KKDVSL
+459 KKDVTM

-472 LPFSIAL
+472 LPFSIFL
-479 FFGWVI
+479 FIGW
-485 LLGVWYVFE
+485 LLLLTVWYVFDLP
-494 FQIGPNISF
+494 IGPNAGF
-503 FLQ
+503 NL

>member
-1 MNNNKNLIFSF
+1 MKNRNLIFSF
-12 LKTVEKVSDKL
+12 LKRVEKVSDKL

-28 LFIILALFTIIF
+28 LFIILALFTILL
-40 SLFFSLLGTSVVHPI
+40 SVLFSLLGTSVVHPV

-65 LSTEGIRNLLTTM
+65 LSVDGLREVLTSA
-78 VDNFI
+78 VKNFI

-92 ATMFGIII
+92 ATMFGIIV

-110 LKYTISKVPDNFV
+110 LKYTISKVPDSLV
-123 VFTLVFVSVNSSLIA
+123 VFTIVFVSVNSSLIA

-196 QTIDSGYNV
+196 QTIDSSYNV

-214 FVSTFLVSIICT
+214 IVSTFLVAIVCT
-226 VINNRVVEPRL
+226 VVNNKIVEPRL
-237 GKEFQHSDLISN
+237 GKY
-249 SGKETKFDINKKAL
+249 KPDITDDVKNESSFIIHKKAL
-263 LLSYSVFVLI
+263 FYSYLLFFALLI
-273 LIIITLFSIPE
+273 VIAALSIPE
-284 NSLFRDEN
+284 NAFFRDEN

-307 IIFFFPGLIYGK
+307 LIFFFPGLVYGK
-319 MTGKINSYSDIVEML
+319 ISGTIKSSSDIVDML
-334 NSGMSTMASYIVI
+334 NSGMGTMASYIVL

-359 WSELDMIIAVKGA
+359 WSELDMVIAVKGA
-372 EFISSIGLT
+372 GFISNIGLS

-386 LAFLIFSMILNIS
+386 LTFLVFSMLLNLS

-416 MFMIIGITPEAT
+416 MFMILGITPEAT

-459 KKDVSL
+459 KKDVSM

-479 FFGWVI
+479 FLAWSL
-485 LLGVWYVFE
+485 LLGVWYIFN
-494 FQIGPNISF
+494 FQIGPNVSF
-503 FLQ
+503 FLK

>member
-1 MNNNKNLIFSF
+1 MKNDNSFIFRF
-12 LKTVEKVSDKL
+12 LKFVEKVSDKL

-28 LFIILALFTIIF
+28 LFLILALFTIILSVIANVLGF
-40 SLFFSLLGTSVVHPI
+40 SAVHPVTDEI
-55 TNETIVVKSI
+55 IGVKSI
-65 LSTEGIRNLLTTM
+65 LSREGIREVFTSM
-78 VDNFI
+78 VSNFI

-92 ATMFGIII
+92 ATMFGIVI

-110 LKYTISKVPDNFV
+110 LRYTISKVPENFI
-123 VFTLVFVSVNSSLIA
+123 VFTIVFVSVNSSLIA

-176 ANLLITA
+176 ANLLVTA
-183 LDPLLSGLTHQAA
+183 LDPLLSELTHSAA
-196 QTIDSGYNV
+196 QTMNTDYNV

-214 FVSTFLVSIICT
+214 IVSTFLVAIVCT
-226 VINNRVVEPRL
+226 VVNNKIVEPRL
-237 GKEFQHSDLISN
+237 GKLKEKSIDSSETESFTIHKKGLLISYI
-249 SGKETKFDINKKAL
+249 SFIL
-263 LLSYSVFVLI
+263 LAIGFAVL
-273 LIIITLFSIPE
+273 SIPE
-284 NSLFRDEN
+284 GALFRDESGN
-292 GELTYLFKSIIPIII
+292 LTYLFKSIIPIII
-307 IIFFFPGLIYGK
+307 VMFFIPGLIYGRISGSIK
-319 MTGKINSYSDIVEML
+319 SMNDIVEML
-334 NSGMSTMASYIVI
+334 NSGMGTMASYIVI

-359 WSELDMIIAVKGA
+359 WSDLDIVIAVNGA
-372 EFISSIGLT
+372 EFISDLGLT
-381 GLPLF
+381 GLPLLVSF
-386 LAFLIFSMILNIS
+386 LVFSMLLNLS

-416 MFMIIGITPEAT
+416 MLMILGISPEGT

-459 KKDVSL
+459 KKDISM

-479 FFGWVI
+479 FIAWTI
-485 LLGVWYVFE
+485 LLMVWYLFDLP
-494 FQIGPNISF
+494 IGPSASF
-503 FLQ
+503 LL

>member
-1 MNNNKNLIFSF
+1 MKNNKNLIFSF
-12 LKTVEKVSDKL
+12 LKRVEKVSDKL

-28 LFIILALFTIIF
+28 LFIILALFTILL
-40 SLFFSLLGTSVVHPI
+40 SVLFNLLGTSVVHPV

-65 LSTEGIRNLLTTM
+65 LSVDGLREVLTSA
-78 VDNFI
+78 VKNFI

-92 ATMFGIII
+92 ATMFGIIV

-110 LKYTISKVPDNFV
+110 LKYTISKVPDSFV
-123 VFTLVFVSVNSSLIA
+123 VFTIVFVSVNSSLIA

-196 QTIDSGYNV
+196 QTIDSSYNV

-214 FVSTFLVSIICT
+214 IVSTFLVAIVCT
-226 VINNRVVEPRL
+226 VVNNKIVEPRL
-237 GKEFQHSDLISN
+237 GKYKTDITN
-249 SGKETKFDINKKAL
+249 DVNKESSFIIHKKAL
-263 LLSYSVFVLI
+263 FYSYLLFFAI
-273 LIIITLFSIPE
+273 LIVIAALSIPE
-284 NSLFRDEN
+284 NAFFRDEN

-307 IIFFFPGLIYGK
+307 LIFFFPGLVYGK
-319 MTGKINSYSDIVEML
+319 ISGTIKSSSDIVDML
-334 NSGMSTMASYIVI
+334 NSGMGTMASYIVI

-359 WSELDMIIAVKGA
+359 WSELDMVIAVKGA
-372 EFISSIGLT
+372 GFISNIGLS

-386 LAFLIFSMILNIS
+386 LTFLVFSMLLNLS

-416 MFMIIGITPEAT
+416 MFMILGITPEAT

-459 KKDVSL
+459 KKDVSM

-479 FFGWVI
+479 FLAWSL
-485 LLGVWYVFE
+485 LLGVWYIFN
-494 FQIGPNISF
+494 FQIGPNVSF
-503 FLQ
+503 FLK

>member
-1 MNNNKNLIFSF
+1 MKNNKNLIFSF

-28 LFIILALFTIIF
+28 LFLLLALFTMILSMVMSII
-40 SLFFSLLGTSVVHPI
+40 GISVVHPV
-55 TNETIVVKSI
+55 TNETIAVKSV
-65 LSTEGIRNLLTTM
+65 LSTEGLRDVLTSA
-78 VDNFI
+78 VSNFI

-110 LKYTISKVPDNFV
+110 LRYTISKVPDSLV
-123 VFTLVFVSVNSSLIA
+123 VFTIVFVSVNSSLIA

-150 LTYRAIGK
+150 LTFKAIGK

-183 LDPLLSGLTHQAA
+183 LDPLLSGLTHNAA
-196 QTIDSGYNV
+196 ISIDSSYNV

-214 FVSTFLVSIICT
+214 FASTFLVAIICT
-226 VINNRVVEPRL
+226 FVNDKIVEPRL
-237 GKEFQHSDLISN
+237 GKLVSQENIEV
-249 SGKETKFDINKKAL
+249 KEEKFVINKRAL
-263 LLSYSVFVLI
+263 FYSYGLFGLLLI
-273 LIIITLFSIPE
+273 LIAVLSIPE
-284 NSLFRDEN
+284 NSFFRDDN
-292 GELTYLFKSIIPIII
+292 GGLTYLFKSIIPIII
-307 IIFFFPGLIYGK
+307 LIFFFPGLVYGK
-319 MTGKINSYSDIVEML
+319 ISGSIKDSKDIVEML
-334 NSGMSTMASYIVI
+334 NSGMITMSSYIVI
-347 AFAAGQFLHYFN
+347 AFAAGQFLHYFS
-359 WSELDMIIAVKGA
+359 WSDLDIVIAVKGA
-372 EFISSIGLT
+372 GFIQNIGLT
-381 GLPLF
+381 GMPLLLTF
-386 LAFLIFSMILNIS
+386 LLFSMLLNLS

-416 MFMIIGITPEAT
+416 MFMIIGISPEAT

-459 KKDVSL
+459 KKDVSM

-472 LPFSIAL
+472 LPFSIFL
-479 FFGWVI
+479 FFGWV
-485 LLGVWYVFE
+485 LLLTLWYVFNLP
-494 FQIGPNISF
+494 IGPESAF
-503 FLQ
+503 FLK

>member
-1 MNNNKNLIFSF
+1 MKNNKNLIFSF
-12 LKTVEKVSDKL
+12 LKTVERVSDKL

-28 LFIILALFTIIF
+28 LFLILALFTILLSVLF
-40 SLFFSLLGTSVVHPI
+40 SSLSVSAVHPV
-55 TNETIVVKSI
+55 TNELIVVKSI
-65 LSTEGIRNLLTTM
+65 LSIDGLREVLTSA
-78 VDNFI
+78 VKNFI

-110 LKYTISKVPDNFV
+110 LKYTISKVPDNLV
-123 VFTLVFVSVNSSLIA
+123 VFTIVFVSVNSSLIA

-150 LTYRAIGK
+150 LTYKAIGK

-196 QTIDSGYNV
+196 QTMDSTYNV

-214 FVSTFLVSIICT
+214 IVSTFLVAIVCT
-226 VINNRVVEPRL
+226 VVNNRIVEPKL
-237 GKEFQHSDLISN
+237 GPYKSDLAIDGTN
-249 SGKETKFDINKKAL
+249 ETSFTVNRKAL
-263 LLSYSVFVLI
+263 FYAYLLFFAI
-273 LIIITLFSIPE
+273 LIIIAALSIPE
-284 NSLFRDEN
+284 NAFFRDEN

-307 IIFFFPGLIYGK
+307 LIFFFPGLVYGRISGSIK
-319 MTGKINSYSDIVEML
+319 SSNDIVEML
-334 NSGMSTMASYIVI
+334 NSGMGTMASYIVI
-347 AFAAGQFLHYFN
+347 AFAAGQFLHYFD
-359 WSELDMIIAVKGA
+359 WSELDMVIAVKGA
-372 EFISSIGLT
+372 GYITNIGLT

-386 LAFLIFSMILNIS
+386 MTFLVFTMLLNLS

-416 MFMIIGITPEAT
+416 MFMILGITPEAT

-459 KKDVSL
+459 KKDVSM

-472 LPFSIAL
+472 VPFSIAL
-479 FFGWVI
+479 FVAWSL
-485 LLGVWYVFE
+485 LLGAWYLFN
-494 FQIGPNISF
+494 FQIGPNVSF
-503 FLQ
+503 YLK

>member
-1 MNNNKNLIFSF
+1 MKNNKKLIFSF

-28 LFIILALFTIIF
+28 LFLLLALFTVLL
-40 SLFFSLLGTSVVHPI
+40 SVLFSLLGTSVIHPV
-55 TNETIVVKSI
+55 TNETISVKSI
-65 LSTEGIRNLLTTM
+65 LSIEGIREVLTSA
-78 VDNFI
+78 VKNFI

-110 LKYTISKVPDNFV
+110 LKYTISKVPDNLV
-123 VFTLVFVSVNSSLIA
+123 VFTIVFVSVNSSLIA

-150 LTYRAIGK
+150 LTFRAIGK

-196 QTIDSGYNV
+196 QTIDANYIV

-214 FVSTFLVSIICT
+214 IVSTFLVAIVCT
-226 VINNRVVEPRL
+226 IVNNRIVEPRL
-237 GKEFQHSDLISN
+237 GVHVPDIEGDEIEEN
-249 SGKETKFDINKKAL
+249 SFTIHKKAL
-263 LLSYSVFVLI
+263 FYSYSLLFVLLV
-273 LIIITLFSIPE
+273 LIAALSIPE
-284 NSLFRDEN
+284 NSFFRDEN
-292 GELTYLFKSIIPIII
+292 GELTYLFKSIIPLIILM
-307 IIFFFPGLIYGK
+307 FFFPGLVYGYISGTIK
-319 MTGKINSYSDIVEML
+319 SSNDIVDML
-334 NSGMSTMASYIVI
+334 NSGMGTMASYIVI
-347 AFAAGQFLHYFN
+347 AFAAGQFLHYFD

-372 EFISSIGLT
+372 GYISNIGLT

-386 LAFLIFSMILNIS
+386 MTFLIFSMLLNLS

-416 MFMIIGITPEAT
+416 MFMILGITPEAT

-459 KKDVSL
+459 KKDVTI

-472 LPFSIAL
+472 LPFS
-479 FFGWVI
+479 VI
-485 LLGVWYVFE
+485 LFVAWTLLLGIWYIFD
-494 FQIGPNISF
+494 FNIGPNVSF
-503 FLQ
+503 FL